1 MKSDIIDSW
10 KKNASEWIKVI
21 QNQDIPSRKFTNKA
35 ILSELSTIDGHN
47 FLDIGCGEGWLT
59 RKMGEIGWNSTGLD
73 AIPDLI
79 VEAKK
84 RSKDSYFVFTYE
96 DIIEGKPIPNA
107 PFDVATF
114 NFCLY
119 NEQGLLP
126 LLKNT
131 LSQLNAGGSILIQT
145 LHPYF
150 LITNGLEYKSQWLQ
164 DSWKGLPGNFEDGHS
179 WYARTMEDWVGH
191 MQQLPN
197 TSFQMTEVTNDQEQ
211 PVSLIIKISKT

>member
-1 MKSDIIDSW
+1 MKSEIIESW

-35 ILSELSTIDGHN
+35 IVDELTALEGKK
-47 FLDIGCGEGWLT
+47 FVDIGCGEGWLT
-59 RKMGEIGWNSTGLD
+59 RKMGEMGWKSTGLD

-79 VEAKK
+79 AEAKK
-84 RSKDSYFVFTYE
+84 KSKDDYYEFTYE
-96 DIIEGKPIPNA
+96 DIISGKSIPNI

-119 NEQGLLP
+119 QKDGLQP
-126 LLKNT
+126 LLKKT
-131 LSQLNAGGSILIQT
+131 LSQLSSEGVILIQT

-150 LITNGLEYKSQWLQ
+150 LIAHNLPYKSQWLQ

-179 WYARTMEDWVGH
+179 WYARTMEDWIGQL
-191 MQQLPN
+191 QQLHN
-197 TSFQMTEVTNDQEQ
+197 TSFSIREIVNDSEE
-211 PVSLIIKISKT
+211 PISLILKISKL